1 MGCCVCTLLSLK
13 LTLAIHVLQ
22 LSKVLEIYWELQV
35 RHSHLAHTTVQAAI
49 SSAQHQ
55 MTTPTGDC
63 WTDGEADGMEIENG
77 GERRENGVN
86 FFSRQQQQREEEEM
100 FGNFIN
106 NLMVV
111 LKEGRGGEGRRDDDR
126 KHYLY
131 DITTIR

>member
-1 MGCCVCTLLSLK
+1 M
-13 LTLAIHVLQ
+13 Q

-63 WTDGEADGMEIENG
+63 WTDVDGEGMDGMENG
-77 GERRENGVN
+77 NGAERRENGGW
-86 FFSRQQQQREEEEM
+86 FSSQHRQQEEGEM
-100 FGNFIN
+100 FGNFISN
-106 NLMVV
+106 VMVV
-111 LKEGRGGEGRRDDDR
+111 LKEGGVKRGGAREEQQ
-126 KHYLY
+126 HLY